1 MELSKRSI
9 FSILIIATLYLLLI
23 TYLRNLSLVNST
35 LIDGTPLLY
44 KFKLFTA
51 LLEGLE
57 TSMTTVGFFTM
68 ILTGFLVGINLTLV
82 TQKIGQIRK
91 AGKVH
96 FAAGGSSLLGII
108 GGGCASCGLPVISL
122 LGLSGS
128 VLYLPFK
135 GAELPYV
142 SIALLLIS
150 LFFLLKSNDKKAQ
163 VCKIDDT
170 KRVLTTRKIAKAYR
184 VVKDRD

>member
-1 MELSKRSI
+1 MEVSKRSI
-9 FSILIIATLYLLLI
+9 YSILLIATFYLLLI

-35 LIDGTPLLY
+35 LSDGTPLLY

-57 TSMTTVGFFTM
+57 TSMTTVGFITM
-68 ILTGFLVGINLTLV
+68 ILTGFLIGINLTLV

-108 GGGCASCGLPVISL
+108 GGGCASCGLPIISL

-142 SIALLLIS
+142 SIAFLLIS
-150 LFFLLKSNDKKAQ
+150 LFFLLKSNAKNTQ
-163 VCKIDDT
+163 VCKIDD
-170 KRVLTTRKIAKAYR
+170 KKQLVTTGKMAKAFR
-184 VVKDRD
+184 VVKDRE